1 MKKKI
6 IFFLPLMTGGG
17 AERVTINIIK
27 ELDKQYYDI
36 HLVLGTRKIG
46 NSLHLI
52 PNDISQYTLNTE
64 KTLHSILKLRQIIKE
79 INPEIIYSSLNR
91 SHIAI
96 YLALIGLKNR
106 PKTIMRIPSSPKLV
120 NKYIQYNFL
129 FRSFLNRALRD
140 ATSIIA
146 QTPEMKEEA
155 TEYYQLEKNKIKVL
169 LNPVD
174 TNLIDKSLEN
184 EKNPFNKEDIN
195 VVASGRLSREK
206 GFDVLIK
213 AFQKVHL
220 QNKQFKLYII
230 GADYDNQ
237 IENYRELIR
246 ELNLVDVVHL
256 LGFQTNPYRYYKY
269 SNLFVLSS
277 RWEGLPNAVLENIYL
292 KKPIVATRCIP
303 FMEELIKDGENG
315 FLVDVENIEQLADSI
330 LKYKELNRVEEHV
343 LKHADI
349 NKFFKGLL

>member
-6 IFFLPLMTGGG
+6 IFFLPLMSGGG

-27 ELDKQYYDI
+27 TLDKHDYDI

-52 PNDISQYTLNTE
+52 PKNITQHTLHTK
-64 KTLHSILKLRQIIKE
+64 KTLHSIFRLRQTIKE

-96 YLALIGLKNR
+96 YLALIGFKNR

-120 NKYIQYNFL
+120 DKYVQYNFL
-129 FRSFLNRALRD
+129 FRTFLNRALRD

-155 TEYYQLEKNKIKVL
+155 SEYYQLDKNKIKVL

-174 TNLIDKSLEN
+174 TNLIDKSLEKV
-184 EKNPFNKEDIN
+184 KNPFNKEDIN

-206 GFDVLIK
+206 GFDILIK

-220 QNKQFKLYII
+220 QNKRFKLYII

-237 IENYRELIR
+237 IENYRELIQS
-246 ELNLVDVVHL
+246 LNLVEVVHL

-303 FMEELIKDGENG
+303 FMEALVKDGENG
-315 FLVDVENIEQLADSI
+315 FLVDVENTEQLADAI
-330 LKYKELNRVEEHV
+330 LRFKELRNVEKQA
-343 LKHADI
+343 LKNADV
-349 NKFFKGLL
+349 NNFFKGLL

>member
-6 IFFLPLMTGGG
+6 IFFLPLLSGGG

-27 ELDKQYYDI
+27 ALDKEHYDI
-36 HLVLGTRKIG
+36 HLVLGTKKIG

-52 PNDISQYTLNTE
+52 PNDITQHTLNTD
-64 KTLHSILKLRQIIKE
+64 KTLHAIFKLRQIIKE
-79 INPEIIYSSLNR
+79 IHPEVIYSSLNR

-120 NKYIQYNFL
+120 DKYVQYNFL
-129 FRSFLNRALRD
+129 FRTFLNRALSD
-140 ATSIIA
+140 ATNIIA
-146 QTPEMKEEA
+146 QTPEMREEA
-155 TEYYQLEKNKIKVL
+155 VEYYRLDREKIKVL
-169 LNPVD
+169 LNP
-174 TNLIDKSLEN
+174 IDKERIDTSLEN
-184 EKNPFNKEDIN
+184 VTNPFNKKDIN

-220 QNKQFKLYII
+220 QNKRFKLYII

-237 IENYRELIR
+237 IENYRELIQS
-246 ELNLVDVVHL
+246 LNLVEVVHL

-303 FMEELIKDGENG
+303 FMEELVKDGKNG
-315 FLVDVENIEQLADSI
+315 FLVDVENTEQLADAV
-330 LKYKELNRVEEHV
+330 LRYRELSSVEHQV
-343 LKHADI
+343 LKDADV